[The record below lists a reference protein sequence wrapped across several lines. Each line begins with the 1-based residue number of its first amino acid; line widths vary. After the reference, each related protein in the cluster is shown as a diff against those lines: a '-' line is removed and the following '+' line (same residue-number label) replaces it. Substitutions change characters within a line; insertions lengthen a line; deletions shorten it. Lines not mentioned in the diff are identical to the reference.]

1 MSDQQTTYGGLLM
14 IFVLYILWFIFNEKI
29 TAETAVSGLI
39 VCAVLYFFLCRFMG
53 YSLKKDVKALK
64 TFPLFLKFLIH
75 IFINI
80 ILSNISVIKIILSQK
95 KKAES
100 EIVTF
105 NPSLKKFGTKCL
117 YANSI
122 TITPGTFTI
131 KLKDGV
137 YTVHSLIPSFSKD
150 LNDSVI
156 LKYIKQMEEKGN

>member
-1 MSDQQTTYGGLLM
+1 M
-14 IFVLYILWFIFNEKI
+14 IFALYILWFIFNEKV

-53 YSLKKDVKALK
+53 YSLKKDIKAFK
-64 TFPLFLKFLIH
+64 NIPLFFKFLIH
-75 IFINI
+75 LFINI
-80 ILSNISVIKIILSQK
+80 VFSNINVIKIILSK
-95 KKAES
+95 NKKADS
-100 EIVTF
+100 EIVVF

-137 YTVHSLIPSFSKD
+137 YTVHSLIPSFSKH
-150 LNDSVI
+150 LLDSEI
-156 LKYIKQMEEKGN
+156 LKNIKQMEENQ

>member
-1 MSDQQTTYGGLLM
+1 M

-64 TFPLFLKFLIH
+64 TLPLFLKFIAVL
-75 IFINI
+75 FINI
-80 ILSNISVIKIILSQK
+80 VLFNISVIKIILSTNQK
-95 KKAES
+95 PES

-105 NPSLKKFGTKCL
+105 DPELKKFGTKCL

-131 KLKDGV
+131 KLKDGI

-150 LNDSVI
+150 LNESVL
-156 LKYIKQMEEKGN
+156 LKYIKQMEEIGK